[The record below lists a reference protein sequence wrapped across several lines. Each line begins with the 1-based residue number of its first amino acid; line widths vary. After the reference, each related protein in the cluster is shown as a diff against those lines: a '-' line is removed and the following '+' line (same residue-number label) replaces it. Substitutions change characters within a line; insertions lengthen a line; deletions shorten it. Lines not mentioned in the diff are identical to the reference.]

1 MKSFGQRFSA
11 FILISLLFS
20 CRGPFEHLDEN
31 SVFRYNESSNITSL
45 DPAFA
50 RNQANIWGVNQLYS
64 GLLQLSDKL
73 EVEPCIAKSFEI
85 SEDGKTYTFHLRTDV
100 YFHDSPC
107 FQGSKGRRVGAE
119 DFVYSFRRL
128 LDPAVASPGAW
139 VFRNVKL
146 SSGGQSS
153 FQVLNDSTLAIE
165 LEQPFPPFPGLLT
178 MQYCSV
184 IAQEAVEYFGNDF
197 RRNPVGTGPFRFGM
211 WKEGVKLV
219 LLKNPS
225 YFETENGKPLPYL
238 DAIAVTFIVDKHTAF
253 LEFIKGKLDFMSGID
268 ASYKDELLTRS
279 GDLNPKY
286 SDRIQKITQPYLN
299 TEYLAF
305 LVNPDQAISKDNP
318 LMIKEIRQA
327 INYGFDRNR
336 MMRFL
341 RNNIGEPGL
350 FGFVPP
356 GLPSF
361 DSNEV
366 KGYAYNP
373 VLAGELLA
381 KAGYPNG
388 RGLPDITI
396 ATNAS
401 YLDLTRY
408 IQHQLN
414 ELGFNI
420 RIDVNPPA
428 TLREMIAQAR
438 VPFFRASWIADYPDA
453 ENYLSLFYSR
463 NFTPAGP
470 NYTHFSS
477 AEYDLLYEKA
487 MVEINDSVRYRH
499 YRQMDQMVMDQA
511 PVVVLYYDQVLRF
524 AQRNIHDLGSNA
536 MNLLDLKKVRK
547 TRMN

>member
-1 MKSFGQRFSA
+1 MKSLIPALIVFVV
-11 FILISLLFS
+11 ISLLFS
-20 CRGPFEHLDEN
+20 CRGPFEKLDEN
-31 SVFRYNESSNITSL
+31 RVFRYNESSNITSL

-50 RNQANIWGVNQLYS
+50 RNQANIWGVNQLYN
-64 GLLQLSDKL
+64 GLLQLNDKL
-73 EVEPCIAKSFEI
+73 EVQPCIAKNFEI
-85 SEDGKTYTFHLRTDV
+85 SDDGKTYTFHLRTDV

-107 FQGSKGRRVGAE
+107 FPGLNGRRVGAE
-119 DFVYSFRRL
+119 DFIYSFRRI

-146 SSGGQSS
+146 FSADEPA
-153 FQVLNDSTLAIE
+153 FHALNDSTVEIM
-165 LEQPFPPFPGLLT
+165 LEQAFPPFPGLLT

-184 IAQEAVEYFGNDF
+184 IPKEAVEYFGNDF
-197 RRNPVGTGPFRFGM
+197 RRHPVGTGPFRFGM

-225 YFETENGKPLPYL
+225 YFETENGLPLPYL
-238 DAIAVTFIVDKHTAF
+238 DAIAITFIVDKHTAF

-286 SDRIQKITQPYLN
+286 INRIQKITQPYLN

-305 LVNPDQAISKDNP
+305 QLNPDLVISRDNP

-327 INYGFDRNR
+327 INYGFDRKR

-356 GLPSF
+356 GFPSF

-366 KGYAYNP
+366 KGFAYNP
-373 VLAGELLA
+373 SLARELLA

-388 RGLPDITI
+388 YGLPDITI

-453 ENYLSLFYSR
+453 ENYLSLFYSP

-470 NYTHFSS
+470 NYTHFNSRD
-477 AEYDLLYEKA
+477 YDLLYEKA
-487 MVEINDSVRYRH
+487 MTETNDSLRYLY
-499 YRQMDQMVMDQA
+499 YRQMDQIVIDEA
-511 PVVVLYYDQVLRF
+511 VVVVLYYDHVLRF
-524 AQRNIHDLGSNA
+524 TQSNIQGLGSNA
-536 MNLLDLKKVRK
+536 MNLLDLKKVNK
-547 TRMN
+547 SQTN

>member
-1 MKSFGQRFSA
+1 MGKICAG
-11 FILISLLFS
+11 LLLLTMISE
-20 CRGPFEHLDEN
+20 CRRPFERLDDK

-50 RNQANIWGVNQLYS
+50 RNQANIWGVHQIFS
-64 GLLQLSDKL
+64 GLLQLNDQL
-73 EVEPCIAKSFEI
+73 EIEPCIAKSYSI
-85 SEDGKTYTFHLRTDV
+85 SDDGRTYTFNLRTDV

-107 FQGSKGRRVGAE
+107 FPGSKGRRVEAK
-119 DFVYSFRRL
+119 DFVCSFLRI
-128 LDPAVASPGAW
+128 LDPAVSSPGVW
-139 VFRNVKL
+139 IFRNVRTSPDGEAL
-146 SSGGQSS
+146 
-153 FQVLNDSTLAIE
+153 FLAPNDSTLVIK
-165 LEQPFPPFPGLLT
+165 LEQPFPPFTGLLT

-184 IAQEAVEYFGNDF
+184 IPHEAISFFANEF

-219 LLKNPS
+219 LLRNPN
-225 YFETENGKPLPYL
+225 YFETENGVQLPYL
-238 DAIAVTFIVDKHTAF
+238 DAVAISFIADKHTAF
-253 LEFIKGKLDFMSGID
+253 LEFIKGNFDFMSGID

-279 GDLNPKY
+279 GELNPKY
-286 SDRIQKITQPYLN
+286 ADRIRKITQPYLN

-305 LVNPDQAISKDNP
+305 QINPDLPLNQNNP
-318 LMIKEIRQA
+318 LMILEIRQA
-327 INYGFDRNR
+327 INYGFDRKR

-341 RNNIGEPGL
+341 RNNIGQPGIY
-350 FGFVPP
+350 GFVPP

-366 KGYAYNP
+366 KGYDYNP
-373 VLAGELLA
+373 EKARKLLA
-381 KAGYPNG
+381 KAGFKNG
-388 RGLPDITI
+388 EGLPDITI

-420 RIDVNPPA
+420 RIDVSPPA

-453 ENYLSLFYSR
+453 ENYLSLFYSQ
-463 NFTPAGP
+463 NFTPEGP
-470 NYTHFSS
+470 NYTHFKSV
-477 AEYDLLYEKA
+477 EFDKLYNMA
-487 MVEINDSVRYRH
+487 MTETNDSLRYKY

-524 AQRNIHDLGSNA
+524 THLNIINLSSNA
-536 MNLLDLKKVRK
+536 LNLLDLKKVRK
-547 TRMN
+547 N